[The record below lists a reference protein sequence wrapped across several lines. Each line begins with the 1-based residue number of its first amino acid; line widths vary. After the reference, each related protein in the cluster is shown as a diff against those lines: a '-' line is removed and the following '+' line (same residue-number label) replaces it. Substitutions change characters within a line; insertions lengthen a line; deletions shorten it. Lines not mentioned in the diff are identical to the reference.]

1 MMETTYSQIIK
12 RLEKELNMEN
22 NLNIIDELFE
32 TRGEDFH
39 LAITNNEEHKKLCKK
54 IEQADNE
61 IKKDNKHYK
70 EFLKAFEK
78 YEDASCDMGY
88 LTEKLMYKFGLLD
101 GMKIILEGTKH
112 IDITKFLKEY
122 K

>member
-1 MMETTYSQIIK
+1 MMETIYNQIIK

-22 NLNIIDELFE
+22 NENIIDELFE

-39 LAITNNEEHKKLCKK
+39 LAITKNKEHKKLCEK

-61 IKKDNKHYK
+61 IKEDNEHYK

-78 YEDASCDMGY
+78 YEDASCEMGY
-88 LTEKLMYKFGLLD
+88 LTQKLMNKFGILD
-101 GMKIILEGTKH
+101 GMKINLEGTKH
-112 IDITKFLKEY
+112 IDIAKFLKEN

>member
-32 TRGEDFH
+32 TRGEDYH
-39 LAITNNEEHKKLCKK
+39 LAITNNEEH
-54 IEQADNE
+54 NE

-112 IDITKFLKEY
+112 IDITKFLKENE
-122 K
+122 